1 MTPALLDHLH
11 LPQQCIPAQT
21 RTVPKA
27 AFTRQMK
34 LTARQQRLLTTVEQV
49 KLVGTLTHANTGM
62 PAHVDVA
69 YDVQSV
75 LVLTLELRERRN
87 AADLIELIHRAFPHP
102 TILLIEQEAQ
112 VLISAAV
119 PRKSLAEHEAMVID
133 CHAQTDWTDLASSVS
148 RVLWPKLAYEAQPHA
163 DLLAYAQGFSQN
175 LMLWNLREWMGDDAS
190 VTPLRQ
196 EEIRE
201 PLLRL
206 DALHAEIHRLRALRK
221 NRDTPLRESTRLR
234 MQEHRLAQDA
244 TALAAHI
251 KEH

>member
-1 MTPALLDHLH
+1 MTPALLNHLH
-11 LPQQCIPAQT
+11 LPSQCMPAQA

-27 AFTRQMK
+27 ALARQMK
-34 LTARQQRLLTTVEQV
+34 LTARQQRLLTTVKQV
-49 KLVGTLTHANTGM
+49 KLVGTLTHANTGVS
-62 PAHVDVA
+62 AHIDAA

-87 AADLIELIHRAFPHP
+87 VTELIHRAFPHP
-102 TILLIEQEAQ
+102 TILLVEQGTQ
-112 VLISAAV
+112 TLVSAAV
-119 PRKSLAEHEAMVID
+119 PRKSLAGHEAMVID
-133 CHAQTDWTDLASSVS
+133 CHAQTDWADPTSPES
-148 RVLWPKLAYEAQPHA
+148 RGLWPKLAYESQPHA
-163 DLLAYAQGFSQN
+163 DLLAYARGFSQN
-175 LMLWNLREWMGDDAS
+175 LMLWNLREWVGDDAS
-190 VTPLRQ
+190 VPPLRQ
-196 EEIRE
+196 AEIRE

-244 TALAAHI
+244 TALAARI